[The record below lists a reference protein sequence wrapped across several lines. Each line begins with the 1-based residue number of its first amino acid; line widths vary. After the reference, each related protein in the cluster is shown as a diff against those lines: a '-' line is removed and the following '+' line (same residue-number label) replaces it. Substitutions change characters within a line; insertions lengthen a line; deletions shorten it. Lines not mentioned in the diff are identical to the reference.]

1 MRVII
6 PYLEYLGPA
15 WFRRWLLDMTPN
27 KALQHLKS
35 IADIM
40 NRHSLAIF
48 EEKKA
53 LIESGDDALL
63 NQVGEG
69 RDIMSVLRKLSCT
82 LRHELLGSRAEL
94 TYPSSEGEHARI

>member
-35 IADIM
+35 IADVM

-48 EEKKA
+48 QEKKA

-69 RDIMSVLRKLSCT
+69 RDIMSVLRELSCT
-82 LRHELLGSRAEL
+82 LRHDL
-94 TYPSSEGEHARI
+94 